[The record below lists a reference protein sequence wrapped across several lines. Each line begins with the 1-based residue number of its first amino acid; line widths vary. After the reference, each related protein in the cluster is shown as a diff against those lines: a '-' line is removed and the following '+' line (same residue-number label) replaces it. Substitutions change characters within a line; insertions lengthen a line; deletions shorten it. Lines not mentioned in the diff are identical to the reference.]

1 MGLIATGVAGRYSH
15 GMGTFELYRDG
26 ADLYRF
32 RLKDRK
38 GTIIAVGEGFETELQ
53 AVEALTA
60 VRREASTAETV
71 EVEG

>member
-1 MGLIATGVAGRYSH
+1 MPPGVAARYIA
-15 GMGTFELYRDG
+15 GMGQFELYQDQAG
-26 ADLYRF
+26 LYRF

-38 GTIIAVGEGFETELQ
+38 GTIIAVGEGYDTK
-53 AVEALTA
+53 AVAMEVLTA